1 MPLAALTSAE
11 ISLPSGPDALRVR
24 ERIAALADTVDL
36 VGLTDNHAAQPR
48 MSPLAAVAL
57 AREQGVATVVHVS
70 CRDRNRLALQSQVVG
85 AAALGSEGV
94 LCLYGD
100 PVGEVPR
107 VRDLTATSLIGKAKR
122 WAHPHDLAVGAVVN
136 PFAPDLQ
143 RELRLLER
151 KRAAGVDFLQSQMVF
166 DLEALQRF
174 IAAASDLLVGVRFYA
189 GVGVLRTSRMADN
202 VRRLPGCVLPASA
215 ERRIRAGGGV
225 ELAIELATAL
235 AAVPG
240 VDALH
245 VYPLGAEAQTRDVAA
260 AFRSARGA
268 PPQRQESFN

>member
-1 MPLAALTSAE
+1 MPVTALTSAE

-36 VGLTDNHAAQPR
+36 VGLTDNHAGQPR

-100 PVGEVPR
+100 PVEGVAR
-107 VRDLTATSLIGKAKR
+107 VKDLTATALIGQAKA
-122 WAHPHDLAVGAVVN
+122 WAAPHTLAVGAVVN
-136 PFAPDLQ
+136 PFAPDVD
-143 RELRLLER
+143 REVRLLER
-151 KRAAGVDFLQSQMVF
+151 KIAAGVDFLQSQMIF
-166 DLEALQRF
+166 DLEALRVF
-174 IAAASDLLVGVRFYA
+174 LDGVGDLLVGVRFYA
-189 GVGVLRTSRMADN
+189 SVALLRDQRMADHA
-202 VRRLPGCVLPASA
+202 RALPGCLIP
-215 ERRIRAGGGV
+215 ERAYRQIGIGGGTA
-225 ELAIELATAL
+225 LASELATEL
-235 AAVPG
+235 AGISG

-245 VYPLGAEAQTRDVAA
+245 IFPLGAETATRDVAA
-260 AFRSARGA
+260 AFRTARGA
-268 PPQRQESFN
+268 PAQRR

>member
-11 ISLPSGPDALRVR
+11 ISLPGTPDALRVR
-24 ERIAALADTVDL
+24 DRIAALADTVDL
-36 VGLTDNHAAQPR
+36 VGLTDNHAGQPR

-70 CRDRNRLALQSQVVG
+70 CRDRNRMALQSQVVG

-100 PVGEVPR
+100 AVEGVPR
-107 VRDLTATSLIGKAKR
+107 VKDLTATSLIAKAKE
-122 WAHPHDLAVGAVVN
+122 WAHPHELAVGAVVN

-143 RELRLLER
+143 RELRLLEK

-166 DLEALQRF
+166 DLDALQRF
-174 IAAASDLLVGVRFYA
+174 LAAASDLLAGVRFYSGA
-189 GVGVLRTSRMADN
+189 RVLRTPRMADN
-202 VRRLPGCVLPASA
+202 VRRQPGSLLPESA
-215 ERRIRAGGGV
+215 DRRIRAGGGV
-225 ELAIELATAL
+225 NLAIELAAEL
-235 AAVPG
+235 ASLPG

-245 VYPLGAEAQTRDVAA
+245 VYPLGAEVETRDVAA

-268 PPQRQESFN
+268 SERRQEPIS